1 VKSEI
6 RSTKSETN
14 LPTFLVSY
22 FGFRASNFLF
32 AVPAARAHAA
42 LFASDL
48 AAAGAA
54 AASSHRHVSL
64 LNAYP
69 QGRAII
75 RRHINRDKGYADG
88 AWTAA

>member
-14 LPTFLVSY
+14 PPTFLVSY
-22 FGFRASNFLF
+22 FGFRASDFLF
-32 AVPAARAHAA
+32 AVPDARTHAA
-42 LFASDL
+42 LFTSDL

-54 AASSHRHVSL
+54 AAGSHRQISL

-69 QGRAII
+69 
-75 RRHINRDKGYADG
+75 
-88 AWTAA
+88 

>member
-1 VKSEI
+1 VKAGI

-22 FGFRASNFLF
+22 FGFRASDFLF
-32 AVPAARAHAA
+32 AVPDACAHAA

-54 AASSHRHVSL
+54 AAGSHRQISL
-64 LNAYP
+64 LKAYP

-75 RRHINRDKGYADG
+75 RRRIDRDKGFADG
-88 AWTAA
+88 AWKAG